1 MVRLDA
7 DSVALGG
14 VDSRWS
20 FGFLARR
27 AIPGMEEGDAN
38 QYRRLVSAIG
48 GPALGTIAFR
58 GGQLRAGLAN
68 AGTIGPQ
75 RSWGRHLLD
84 LNRDLRPFQRLAA
97 PDRVLARIVERR
109 PGIRIPQLADPFEA
123 AVRAIVGQ
131 LISVAA
137 ARSVLGHLV
146 HRFGAAS
153 ANGAYPHFRAFPGP
167 EALAGVP
174 VERVRACGVTR
185 AKAEAIAGL
194 ATATARGEI
203 DWTAIAALAPEEADR
218 ALRSW
223 RGIGPWTAAYIR
235 LRTFGDADVSL
246 ATDLG
251 VIHAL
256 AALGVSRHRTPATID
271 RWRPWRSYAMMH
283 LWASLEDGNS

>member
-7 DSVALGG
+7 DSTTLGG
-14 VDSRWS
+14 VDTRWA

-27 AIPGMEEGDAN
+27 AISGMEDGDASH
-38 QYRRLVSAIG
+38 YRRMVSAVG
-48 GPALGTIAFR
+48 GAALGTITFR
-58 GGQLRAGLAN
+58 DRQLRAGLAQPS
-68 AGTIGPQ
+68 TVRLQ

-97 PDRVLARIVERR
+97 TDRVLASVVERR

-137 ARSVLGHLV
+137 ARSVLGRLV
-146 HRFGAAS
+146 NRFGAGFS
-153 ANGAYPHFRAFPGP
+153 NGAHPHFRAFPRP
-167 EALAGVP
+167 EALADVP
-174 VERVRACGVTR
+174 VEQVRACGVTR

-194 ATATARGEI
+194 ATGTVRGQL
-203 DWTAIAALAPEEADR
+203 DWTAVAALPPEEADR

-223 RGIGPWTAAYIR
+223 HGIGPWTAAYIR
-235 LRTFGDADVSL
+235 LRAFGDPDVSL

-256 AALGVSRHRTPATID
+256 AELGVSRHRTPATID

>member
-1 MVRLDA
+1 MVRLDP
-7 DSVALGG
+7 DSPTLGG
-14 VDSRWS
+14 VDTRWA

-27 AIPGMEEGDAN
+27 AVPGMEDGDAS

-68 AGTIGPQ
+68 AGTVGPQ

-97 PDRVLARIVERR
+97 TDRVLANVVKRR

-131 LISVAA
+131 LISVSA
-137 ARSVLGHLV
+137 ARSVLGRLV
-146 HRFGAAS
+146 SCFGAGPS
-153 ANGAYPHFRAFPGP
+153 NGAYPHFRAFPGP
-167 EALAGVP
+167 EALASVR
-174 VERVRACGVTR
+174 VDQVRACGVTR

-194 ATATARGEI
+194 ATATVRGEL
-203 DWTAIAALAPEEADR
+203 DWTAVAAQPPEEADR

-235 LRTFGDADVSL
+235 LRAFGDADVTL

-256 AALGVSRHRTPATID
+256 AGLGVSRHRTPATID